1 MQEDAST
8 NPRLQL
14 RSNPGDSNDSSQEL
28 QDVSALLVIACVF
41 AMAGGYMDAY
51 AYLAHG
57 HVFANAQTGNVVLFS
72 VFASGGQ
79 WAQAARHLP
88 PIAAFALGV
97 AAAKLLGVRPRKRA
111 FSATLI
117 CQAFELVTLAV
128 LAVVGARLPDACVV
142 PMISFVAA
150 IQFTSF
156 RSIGP
161 WSFNSAMIT
170 ANLRQAISGLVL
182 WTAGREATENRDKA
196 VALSLISLFFLLG
209 ALCGGF
215 YTRLE
220 EKHALAPCVAIVAA
234 GFLLTWKKRRIHSPI
249 PPGAVTGT
257 GSSTDSY

>member
-8 NPRLQL
+8 LPRLQL
-14 RSNPGDSNDSSQEL
+14 PPKPGASNTSVKEL
-28 QDVSALLVIACVF
+28 PDVSGLLTIACVF
-41 AMAGGYMDAY
+41 GMAGGYMDAY

-97 AAAKLLGVRPRKRA
+97 AAAKLLGVRPQKRTYR
-111 FSATLI
+111 ATLI

-150 IQFTSF
+150 LQFTSF
-156 RSIGP
+156 RSIGS

-170 ANLRQAISGLVL
+170 ANLREAITGLVL
-182 WTAGREATENRDKA
+182 WRKGREATENRDKA
-196 VALSLISLFFLLG
+196 IAMSLISLFFLVG

-234 GFLLTWKKRRIHSPI
+234 GFLLTWRRRRMQIQ
-249 PPGAVTGT
+249 TGE
-257 GSSTDSY
+257 SS

>member
-1 MQEDAST
+1 MF
-8 NPRLQL
+8 PRYRNFSFHQI
-14 RSNPGDSNDSSQEL
+14 RGDSSASVKEL
-28 QDVSALLVIACVF
+28 QHIAGLLVIACVF

-79 WAQAARHLP
+79 WAQATRHLP

-97 AAAKLLGVRPRKRA
+97 AAAKLLGVRLQKRA
-111 FSATLI
+111 FRATLI

-128 LAVVGARLPDACVV
+128 LALVGARLPDACVV
-142 PMISFVAA
+142 PMISIVAA

-156 RSIGP
+156 RSIGL

-170 ANLRQAISGLVL
+170 ANLREAISGLVL
-182 WTAGREATENRDKA
+182 WRAGREATENRDKA
-196 VALSLISLFFLLG
+196 IALSLISLFFLLG

-220 EKHALAPCVAIVAA
+220 KHALAPCVAIVTA
-234 GFLLTWKKRRIHSPI
+234 GFLLTWRKRGMQIHSLL
-249 PPGAVTGT
+249 PPGAVVGT
-257 GSSTDSY
+257 GSSQN